1 MSAETIP
8 APPARV
14 LLVEDHTD
22 ARECLKRVLC
32 HHGYSVYAAADA
44 RTALEMSMAH
54 EFDLLVSDIGL
65 PDFDGWQLL
74 RMLRE
79 RWPHL
84 QAIALS
90 AYDMEQD
97 LANSRAA
104 GFLEH
109 IVKPIRAGVLER
121 AMRNADRLRAAA

>member
-1 MSAETIP
+1 MLTPTQTPLST
-8 APPARV
+8 RV

-22 ARECLKRVLC
+22 ARECLQRLLC
-32 HHGYSVYAAADA
+32 RQGYSVHAAADA
-44 RTALEMSMAH
+44 RTAVQMSMSS
-54 EFDLLVSDIGL
+54 EFDLLVTDIGL
-65 PDFDGWQLL
+65 PDYDGWQLFG
-74 RMLRE
+74 MLRA
-79 RWPHL
+79 RRPKL

-97 LANSRAA
+97 FANSRAA

-121 AMRNADRLRAAA
+121 AMQNAARLRAA